1 MYTHLEIMEPGQA
14 ERIFTALTQVTTCT
28 MIGWDEQF
36 TWEQNEGPEPIPEEY
51 SVKYLPE
58 VDQILIDKW
67 LFITNDDEG
76 YDTIAGLTEFHSLDL
91 TQGQHHAN

>member
-28 MIGWDEQF
+28 MIGWDE
-36 TWEQNEGPEPIPEEY
+36 GPEPIPEEY

-58 VDQILIDKW
+58 VDQIIIEEW
-67 LFITNDDEG
+67 LFITNADEG
-76 YDTIAGLTEFHSLDL
+76 YDTIAGLTEFHTLDL